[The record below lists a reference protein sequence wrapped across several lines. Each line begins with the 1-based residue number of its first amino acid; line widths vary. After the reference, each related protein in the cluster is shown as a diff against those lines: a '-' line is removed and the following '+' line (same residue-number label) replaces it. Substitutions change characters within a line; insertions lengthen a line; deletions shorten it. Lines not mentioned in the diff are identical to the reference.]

1 MDNINASVLSSLL
14 GTISIILIYFYLYA
28 LYRKRYLG
36 IWAISWLV
44 LLSRFALFDSGL
56 IAWHQNTIY
65 LTIYQIQLLTAVL
78 LYVWGIHLFMGKKLN
93 NKWIYGILS
102 IFVVSMGVNLLQ
114 VPLSYKLLLPF
125 VFADFV
131 CIWIGVTFLRCVELK
146 GIGHSITG
154 YAFIM
159 WGIVS
164 LSLPYVIDKPLFSQ
178 LIYTICGLLRF
189 IIGVGTLVLYF
200 EKNRVE
206 LVIKQNEFRLL
217 AENAVDVIYHYQLF
231 PLRKLKYI
239 SPSVFTIT
247 GHSPEEYYSNNACV
261 FQLIHPDDV
270 SLLTNFIEN
279 LQELIERPLTLR
291 LLTKDKMTVWVEQKC
306 LPIYDEKGRLIEVEG
321 IIRDITER
329 KNLEQLT
336 SSLDRMTV
344 VGSMAATVAHEIRN
358 PMTTVRGY
366 LQMLE
371 KKDKYQEDKQKFN
384 LMIEEIDRANTIIQ
398 EYLSLSQEKVSRLE
412 RCSLNHIVKTLFP
425 LIQVNSVNSK
435 IEVSIE
441 LSTIPDL
448 FLDKNEMR
456 QLLLNM
462 VRNGIE
468 AMSSGGNLLIRTYQ
482 EENKTVLS
490 ISDQGKGIP
499 PQVLERL
506 GTPFTTTKDSG
517 TGLGLPIC
525 YQIAQRHN
533 AKIVVDT
540 SNEGTTFK
548 LYFNSQAS

>member
-1 MDNINASVLSSLL
+1 
-14 GTISIILIYFYLYA
+14 
-28 LYRKRYLG
+28 
-36 IWAISWLV
+36 
-44 LLSRFALFDSGL
+44 
-56 IAWHQNTIY
+56 
-65 LTIYQIQLLTAVL
+65 
-78 LYVWGIHLFMGKKLN
+78 
-93 NKWIYGILS
+93 
-102 IFVVSMGVNLLQ
+102 
-114 VPLSYKLLLPF
+114 
-125 VFADFV
+125 
-131 CIWIGVTFLRCVELK
+131 
-146 GIGHSITG
+146 
-154 YAFIM
+154 
-159 WGIVS
+159 
-164 LSLPYVIDKPLFSQ
+164 
-178 LIYTICGLLRF
+178 
-189 IIGVGTLVLYF
+189 
-200 EKNRVE
+200 
-206 LVIKQNEFRLL
+206 
-217 AENAVDVIYHYQLF
+217 
-231 PLRKLKYI
+231 
-239 SPSVFTIT
+239 VFTIT
-247 GHSPEEYYSNNACV
+247 GYLPEKYYSDHSFV
-261 FQLIHPDDV
+261 FQLIHPEDLA
-270 SLLTNFIEN
+270 LLTDFIEN
-279 LQELIERPLTLR
+279 LQTSIERPLTLR
-291 LLTKDKMTVWVEQKC
+291 LLTKDKITIWVEQKC

-366 LQMLE
+366 LQVLE
-371 KKDKYQEDKQKFN
+371 KRDKYQEDKQKFN

-468 AMSSGGNLLIRTYQ
+468 AMSAGGNLLIRTYQ

-490 ISDQGKGIP
+490 ISDQGDGIP

>member
-1 MDNINASVLSSLL
+1 MNNINAPVLSSLL
-14 GTISIILIYFYLYA
+14 GTVSIVLIYFYLYA
-28 LYRKRYLG
+28 VYRTRYLG

-56 IAWHQNTIY
+56 IDWQQNGFY
-65 LTIYQIQLLTAVL
+65 LTVYQIQLLITVL
-78 LYVWGIHLFMGKKLN
+78 LYVWGIHLFMEKKLN
-93 NKWIYGILS
+93 NCWIYSALS
-102 IFVVSMGVNLLQ
+102 IFIVSIGINFLQIPLL
-114 VPLSYKLLLPF
+114 YKLLLPF

-131 CIWIGVTFLRCVELK
+131 CIWIGVTFLRCVELQ

-164 LSLPYVIDKPLFSQ
+164 LSVPFVIDKPLFIQ
-178 LIYTICGLLRF
+178 FTYTIGGLLRF
-189 IIGVGTLVLYF
+189 IIGVATLVVYF
-200 EKNRVE
+200 EKNRGE
-206 LVIKQNEFRLL
+206 LLIKQNEFRLL

-231 PLRKLKYI
+231 PMRKLKYI
-239 SPSVFTIT
+239 SPSVITIT
-247 GHSPEEYYSNNACV
+247 GHQPEKYYSDNSFV
-261 FQLIHPDDV
+261 LQLIHPEDI

-279 LQELIERPLTLR
+279 LQVSIETPLTLR
-291 LLTKDKMTVWVEQKC
+291 LLTQDKTVVWVEQKC
-306 LPIYDEKGRLIEVEG
+306 LPIYDEKGRLIALEG

-329 KNLEQLT
+329 KNVEQLT
-336 SSLDRMTV
+336 SSLDRMTA

-366 LQMLE
+366 LQVLQR
-371 KKDKYQEDKQKFN
+371 KDKYQEDKPKFN

-412 RCSLNHIVKTLFP
+412 ICSLNHIVKTLFP

-435 IEVSIE
+435 IAVSIE
-441 LSTIPDL
+441 LSNIPDL

-468 AMSSGGNLLIRTYQ
+468 AMSSGGKLLIRTYQ
-482 EENKTVLS
+482 EDDKTVLS
-490 ISDQGKGIP
+490 ISDQGDGIP

-506 GTPFTTTKDSG
+506 GTPFTTTKESG

-548 LYFNSQAS
+548 LYFKSQAK